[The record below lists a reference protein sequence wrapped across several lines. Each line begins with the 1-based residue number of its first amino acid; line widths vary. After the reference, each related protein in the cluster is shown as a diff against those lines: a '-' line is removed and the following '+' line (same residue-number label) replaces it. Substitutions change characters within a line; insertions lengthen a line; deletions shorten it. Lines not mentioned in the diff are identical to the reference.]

1 MSGNLAIAAVSAVM
15 KYLLQNPLPGDSIA
29 AVVPDLAVTVIPPHQ
44 VDDDTPHLNIFFYRA
59 LPNPGW
65 AQNNLPSRNSQG
77 ARTSNPYL
85 ALDLYYLISA
95 HTARDYHGEILL
107 GYAMQTFHENPVLPR
122 DTIRTALSS
131 ASLVTADTP
140 ANLLAA
146 IAATE
151 LAEQIEQMKLAP
163 HYPSPEEVA
172 NIWSPLGNDYVPT
185 MYYKASLV
193 LIESRRSAQAAPPVR
208 SYNVYGLP
216 FQQIRIEQVL
226 AEAGSGQPILA
237 GGRIL
242 LRGSSLR
249 GEDTRVIVGGV
260 ELAGAALNVKS
271 NEIALDLPTGLQ
283 AGLIGVQVAH
293 MLNIGTPPQ
302 AHQGFESNMAAFV
315 LQPQIRQIGLNYAIQ
330 VVPPDATNPRSLR
343 ITIDPA
349 VGPDQRATVL
359 LNERNAPSNRAA
371 LSFTFNAEKRASG
384 SAAVNELSFFIP
396 DVPSASYLLRLRV
409 DGAESPLVYQDANGY
424 VEPAVSL

>member
-29 AVVPDLAVTVIPPHQ
+29 AVVPDLTVTLIPPHQ
-44 VDDDTPHLNIFFYRA
+44 VDDEAPHLNIFFYRA
-59 LPNPGW
+59 LSNPGW
-65 AQNNLPSRNSQG
+65 AQNNLPARNSQG
-77 ARTSNPYL
+77 ARSSNPYL

-95 HTARDYHGEILL
+95 HSTRDYHGEILL

-146 IAATE
+146 IAASE
-151 LAEQIEQMKLAP
+151 LAEQIEQIKLLP
-163 HYPSPEEVA
+163 HYPSPEEFA
-172 NIWSPLGNDYVPT
+172 NIWSPLGSDYVPT
-185 MYYKASLV
+185 IYYKASVV
-193 LIESRRSAQAAPPVR
+193 LIESQRSTQAAPPVR

-226 AEAGSGQPILA
+226 AEAGPGQPILP

-249 GEDTRVIVGGV
+249 GEDTRVIVGGI
-260 ELAGAALNVKS
+260 ERAGAALDVKS

-283 AGLIGVQVAH
+283 AGLIGIHVAH

-302 AHQGFESNMAAFV
+302 AHQGFESNVAAFV
-315 LQPQIRQIGLNYAIQ
+315 LQPQIRQNGPNYEIQ
-330 VVPPDATNPRSLR
+330 VVPAAGANPRALR
-343 ITIDPA
+343 ITLDPA
-349 VGPDQRATVL
+349 VGPDQRASVL
-359 LNERNAPSNRAA
+359 LNERNAPANRAA
-371 LSFTFNAEKRASG
+371 LSFTFQAEKRTSG
-384 SAAVNELSFFIP
+384 SAAVNQLTFFIP
-396 DVPSASYLLRLRV
+396 DVPSATYLLRLRV

-424 VEPAVSL
+424 VEPAVAL